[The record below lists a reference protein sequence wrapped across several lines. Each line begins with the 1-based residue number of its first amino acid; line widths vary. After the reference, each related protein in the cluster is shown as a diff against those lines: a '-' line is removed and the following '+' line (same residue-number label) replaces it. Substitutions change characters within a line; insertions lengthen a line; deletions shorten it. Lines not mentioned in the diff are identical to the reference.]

1 MHNWIIYD
9 FFLVSTSR
17 KPNIKNTKNS
27 HHISKKAECGGE
39 KQNQRTRL
47 KPQYQCSH
55 QIPVYIKPS
64 ESPGTELCSMQRT
77 GPGCVFSFEVTKQL
91 SPVNLSEYVY
101 APTPNDMFRF
111 KDWNNTFVIARSSH
125 NFLNFYIDTSSQHE
139 KKVYNQTQ
147 RHESSVGHSFLEK
160 GDGIKLEKNSI
171 HFRGFLLYL
180 KNERVIDLQTQNTT
194 ICNYCGR
201 LVPPFVVL
209 SLKCA

>member
-1 MHNWIIYD
+1 MI
-9 FFLVSTSR
+9 FFLESTSR

-77 GPGCVFSFEVTKQL
+77 GPGCVFSFEASTL
-91 SPVNLSEYVY
+91 LTPVNLSEYVY

-139 KKVYNQTQ
+139 KKVCNQTQ
-147 RHESSVGHSFLEK
+147 RHESSVGYSFLEK

-201 LVPPFVVL
+201 LVPL
-209 SLKCA
+209 LWSSLKCA

>member
-1 MHNWIIYD
+1 MI
-9 FFLVSTSR
+9 FLVSTSR

-64 ESPGTELCSMQRT
+64 ESSGTELCSVQKT
-77 GPGCVFSFEVTKQL
+77 GPGCVFSFEASKLLT
-91 SPVNLSEYVY
+91 PVNLSEYVY

-147 RHESSVGHSFLEK
+147 RRESSVGYSFLEK

-201 LVPPFVVL
+201 LVPLLWSSL
-209 SLKCA
+209 SNVHEN

>member
-1 MHNWIIYD
+1 
-9 FFLVSTSR
+9 
-17 KPNIKNTKNS
+17 
-27 HHISKKAECGGE
+27 
-39 KQNQRTRL
+39 
-47 KPQYQCSH
+47 
-55 QIPVYIKPS
+55 
-64 ESPGTELCSMQRT
+64 
-77 GPGCVFSFEVTKQL
+77 
-91 SPVNLSEYVY
+91 
-101 APTPNDMFRF
+101 MFRF

-147 RHESSVGHSFLEK
+147 RHESSVGYSFLEK

-201 LVPPFVVL
+201 LVPL
-209 SLKCA
+209 LWSSLKCAWKLKYCIPPFHFIPNFPNGLTKQQGRLQYFHFCLFSFTYFSIIKTSQMKLHNIIFTNICELLYELENKAHHKQLPNVHEIKTL

>member
-1 MHNWIIYD
+1 
-9 FFLVSTSR
+9 
-17 KPNIKNTKNS
+17 
-27 HHISKKAECGGE
+27 
-39 KQNQRTRL
+39 
-47 KPQYQCSH
+47 
-55 QIPVYIKPS
+55 
-64 ESPGTELCSMQRT
+64 MQRT

-91 SPVNLSEYVY
+91 TPVNLSEYVY

-139 KKVYNQTQ
+139 KKVSNQTQ
-147 RHESSVGHSFLEK
+147 RHESSVGYSFLEK

-201 LVPPFVVL
+201 LVPL
-209 SLKCA
+209 SWSSLKCA